1 MRYSC
6 SECKH
11 EGSTVCSVCSNYMG
25 VPDRW
30 EQRASGAAKVYI
42 AGKISGDAE
51 YRAKFRKAAAQ
62 FELAGTAILN
72 PATLPGNMDPG
83 DYMALCLPM
92 LLLAD
97 LVVFLP
103 DWRES
108 RGARIEHALAEY
120 AGKEIYEMEDSA
132 WK

>member
-1 MRYSC
+1 M
-6 SECKH
+6 
-11 EGSTVCSVCSNYMG
+11 
-25 VPDRW
+25 
-30 EQRASGAAKVYI
+30 SGMKVYI

-62 FELAGTAILN
+62 FDLSGMAILN

-103 DWRES
+103 DWRDS

-120 AGKEIYEMEDSA
+120 AGKAIYEMEGEA
-132 WK
+132 

>member
-1 MRYSC
+1 MSAVKIYL
-6 SECKH
+6 
-11 EGSTVCSVCSNYMG
+11 
-25 VPDRW
+25 
-30 EQRASGAAKVYI
+30 
-42 AGKISGDAE
+42 AGKISGDPE
-51 YRAKFRKAAAQ
+51 YREKFRKVAAQ
-62 FELAGTAILN
+62 LELNGSAILN
-72 PATLPGNMDPG
+72 PAALPEGMAPG

-120 AGKEIYEMEDSA
+120 AGKGIFEMEDGA
-132 WK
+132 

>member
-1 MRYSC
+1 MS
-6 SECKH
+6 
-11 EGSTVCSVCSNYMG
+11 
-25 VPDRW
+25 
-30 EQRASGAAKVYI
+30 AAKVYI

-120 AGKEIYEMEDSA
+120 AGKEIFEMEDST